1 MPTSMNQLFFRC
13 ADSQKGECLTLN
25 TSAHEHRDI
34 DFRLLKRSGA
44 ITGPYTKP
52 LLPELGRALRE
63 ERWPLP
69 IAIRSLKLREL
80 AVLERRAMDNEKKR
94 RGILCLFGF

>member
-1 MPTSMNQLFFRC
+1 MATSWI
-13 ADSQKGECLTLN
+13 DTVV
-25 TSAHEHRDI
+25 SAGSIR
-34 DFRLLKRSGA
+34 
-44 ITGPYTKP
+44 GPYTRP
-52 LLPELGRALRE
+52 LLPSLGRTLQE
-63 ERWPLP
+63 ESWPLP

>member
-1 MPTSMNQLFFRC
+1 LVLN
-13 ADSQKGECLTLN
+13 DSFYQ
-25 TSAHEHRDI
+25 
-34 DFRLLKRSGA
+34 LLKTSGA

-63 ERWPLP
+63 ESWPLP
-69 IAIRSLKLREL
+69 LAIRTLRLREL
-80 AVLERRAMDNEKKR
+80 AVLERRAMDNEKKKR

>member
-1 MPTSMNQLFFRC
+1 MSSSTSWID
-13 ADSQKGECLTLN
+13 AVI
-25 TSAHEHRDI
+25 SAGSIR
-34 DFRLLKRSGA
+34 
-44 ITGPYTKP
+44 GPYTRP
-52 LLPELGRALRE
+52 LLPSLGRALRE

-69 IAIRSLKLREL
+69 LAIRTLRLREL

>member
-1 MPTSMNQLFFRC
+1 MSSSTSWID
-13 ADSQKGECLTLN
+13 AVI
-25 TSAHEHRDI
+25 SAGSIR
-34 DFRLLKRSGA
+34 
-44 ITGPYTKP
+44 GPYTQP
-52 LLPELGRALRE
+52 LLPSLGRALRE

-69 IAIRSLKLREL
+69 LAIRTLRLREL

>member
-1 MPTSMNQLFFRC
+1 MFLN
-13 ADSQKGECLTLN
+13 DSFYQ
-25 TSAHEHRDI
+25 
-34 DFRLLKRSGA
+34 LLKRSGA

-69 IAIRSLKLREL
+69 LAIRTLRLREL
-80 AVLERRAMDNEKKR
+80 AVLERRAVEAEKRKR

>member
-1 MPTSMNQLFFRC
+1 MFLN
-13 ADSQKGECLTLN
+13 DSFYQ
-25 TSAHEHRDI
+25 
-34 DFRLLKRSGA
+34 LLKRSGA

-52 LLPELGRALRE
+52 LLPELGRTLRE

-69 IAIRSLKLREL
+69 LAIRTLRLREL
-80 AVLERRAMDNEKKR
+80 AVLERRAMEAEKKKR

>member
-1 MPTSMNQLFFRC
+1 MSSSTRWID
-13 ADSQKGECLTLN
+13 AVV
-25 TSAHEHRDI
+25 SAGSIR
-34 DFRLLKRSGA
+34 
-44 ITGPYTKP
+44 GPYTRP
-52 LLPELGRALRE
+52 LLPSLGRTLRE
-63 ERWPLP
+63 ESWPLP